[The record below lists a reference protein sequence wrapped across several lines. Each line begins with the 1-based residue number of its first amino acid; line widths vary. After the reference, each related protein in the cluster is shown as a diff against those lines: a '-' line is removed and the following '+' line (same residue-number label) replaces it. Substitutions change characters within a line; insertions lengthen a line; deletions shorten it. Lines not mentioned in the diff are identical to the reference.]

1 MFWGFHSNFGTQKN
15 HATTTIRE
23 RQRRRR
29 KCARKVWTRAWILR
43 RKQFGLYDQLM
54 VELRNED
61 QTEFC
66 NFMRMPPEMFDEI
79 LIRIRH
85 IISKKRTWY
94 REPIEPGLKLA
105 ITLRHLASGNKF
117 ASLKFGWSVP
127 ANTQSII
134 ICEVRMRFLLIFT
147 YIYSNEN
154 SYNHLI
160 WQVSC
165 DCCDGCSLSPGTWSH
180 FSLRDSCDRNF
191 YDCLVP
197 FGLWCFVLDWYF
209 FKVHINLKTTVTQKC
224 QYTWDHFSRCK

>member
-1 MFWGFHSNFGTQKN
+1 MECSERLQEQYICAVLQQDFLMTEI
-15 HATTTIRE
+15 ALRLYIRE

-29 KCARKVWTRAWILR
+29 KRARKVWTRAWILR
-43 RKQFGLYDQLM
+43 RKQFGLYDHLM

-79 LIRIRH
+79 LIRISH
-85 IISKKRTWY
+85 IITKKRTWY

-105 ITLRHLASGNKF
+105 ITLRHLASGTKF
-117 ASLKFGWSVP
+117 ASLKFGWRVP

-134 ICEVRMRFLLIFT
+134 IREVRMRFLLIFT

-160 WQVSC
+160 
-165 DCCDGCSLSPGTWSH
+165 
-180 FSLRDSCDRNF
+180 
-191 YDCLVP
+191 
-197 FGLWCFVLDWYF
+197 
-209 FKVHINLKTTVTQKC
+209 
-224 QYTWDHFSRCK
+224 